1 MRKTGRSKR
10 EFEKSLDRLREIFIK
25 LKEVWEK
32 LWGVGENFR
41 EGSGNHEKFREV
53 YFKMGELWEN

>member
-25 LKEVWEK
+25 LKEVQKNWE
-32 LWGVGENFR
+32 E
-41 EGSGNHEKFREV
+41 
-53 YFKMGELWEN
+53 